1 MNLFQLHCNLRHQKK
16 EELKFTGV
24 AVAAAPP
31 REGQEQIQESNET
44 YSARTR
50 KASASFYFSVSGD
63 LKVLSMSKVHGTQ
76 FKVR

>member
-50 KASASFYFSVSGD
+50 KASASF
-63 LKVLSMSKVHGTQ
+63 
-76 FKVR
+76 